1 MKDFAPYQ
9 YIVEKAIAR
18 LGVDPSKCLINR
30 ANWQLKKGNIRLN
43 ISFFEQG
50 GLNFFKAEALITTVP
65 TNADAA
71 FYLRLLTYNAEFNGL
86 AFYVKEDKVLL
97 KSVREVS
104 GMDANEAFAMITKVG
119 NYADKFEEEF

>member
-18 LGVDPSKCLINR
+18 LGVDPKKCLIKR
-30 ANWQLKKGNIRLN
+30 ANWQLKKGSVRLN

-50 GLNFFKAEALITTVP
+50 GLNFFKTEALITTVP
-65 TNADAA
+65 PDADAV
-71 FYLRLLTYNAEFNGL
+71 FYLRLLRYNEEFNGL
-86 AFYVKEDKVLL
+86 AFYVKDDKVLL

-119 NYADKFEEEF
+119 NYADKFEGEF